1 MTGNLAHALSI
12 DVEDYFQVI
21 NLRALVKRADW
32 ERLELR
38 CGDSTRRILDLLDRH
53 GSKATFFFLG
63 WIAERLPDLVADV
76 VSAGHELGSHGYDH
90 KLLGELGEQGF
101 LEDLRRTGDILE
113 QSGGHRPRLF
123 RACTWSIDRSTLW
136 ALPILRAEGIEI
148 DSSIF
153 PVFHPDYGIAS
164 APAEPYRI
172 DLDGKGDLLEFPP
185 LIWRV
190 LGRRVPVG
198 GGGYLRLFPLRF
210 LHAAL
215 RQSSARGRP
224 ACLYLHPWEV
234 DPKQPRLGL
243 KGLRA
248 FRHYVNLHRTM
259 PKLEALLQRY
269 RFVGL
274 RASLAEFDSGLDKC
288 RTVTLSE
295 LSNSI

>member
-1 MTGNLAHALSI
+1 MTDNLVHALSI
-12 DVEDYFQVI
+12 DVEDYFQVL
-21 NLRALVKRADW
+21 NLRASVPREDW
-32 ERLELR
+32 EQIELR

-53 GSKATFFFLG
+53 AAKATFFFLG

-90 KLLGELGEQGF
+90 RLLSELGEQGF
-101 LEDLRRTGDILE
+101 KEDLQRSGDILE
-113 QSGGHRPRLF
+113 QLSGHRPKLF

-153 PVFHPDYGIAS
+153 PVAHPDYGMPS

-172 DLDGKGDLLEFPP
+172 DLGEQGELLEFPP
-185 LIWRV
+185 LTWRV
-190 LGRRVPVG
+190 LGRRLAIG

-210 LHAAL
+210 LLSAIS
-215 RQSSARGRP
+215 QSSARGIP

-234 DPKQPRLGL
+234 DPDQPRLGL
-243 KGLRA
+243 RGLRA

-259 PKLEALLQRY
+259 PKLEALLQRH

-274 RASLAEFDSGLDKC
+274 RACLAQLDSCAAKC
-288 RTVTLSE
+288 RALTLSE
-295 LSNSI
+295 LAG